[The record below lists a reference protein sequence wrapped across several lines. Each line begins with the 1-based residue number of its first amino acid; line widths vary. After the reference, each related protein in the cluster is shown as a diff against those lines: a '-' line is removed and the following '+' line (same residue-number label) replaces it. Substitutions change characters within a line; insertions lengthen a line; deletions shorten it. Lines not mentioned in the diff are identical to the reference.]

1 MKDLRIAAVICQSQL
16 GQVQNNLNRS
26 IQWVH
31 AAKKK
36 GAHLICFPELNLTGY
51 CTRYNQIPPAFPLND
66 PVITTL
72 QQVADSQD
80 IIILAGL
87 VESGGVGR
95 PYISHLVVAPGRP
108 LGVYRKL
115 HLAPPEQKLF
125 NPGQKIEVFRFDEMT
140 FGIQLCYDA
149 HFPELS
155 ARMVEL
161 GAEIIFFPHAS
172 PRGNAQE
179 KHASWMRH
187 LPARA
192 FDNSIFVVACNQVG
206 DNCNQL
212 VFPGNALAIG
222 PSGEL
227 LDKAVRGEEELLL
240 VDLKGGV
247 LEAVRSHP
255 MRHFFP
261 NRRTDLYLMASYEDQ
276 K

>member
-1 MKDLRIAAVICQSQL
+1 MKDLRVAAVICQSQL
-16 GQVQNNLNRS
+16 GKVRHNIDRL
-26 IQWVH
+26 IQWVY
-31 AAKKK
+31 AAKKQ
-36 GAHLICFPELNLTGY
+36 GAQLICFPELNLTGY
-51 CTRYNQIPPAFPLND
+51 STRFDHIPPSLFLND
-66 PVITTL
+66 PLITEL
-72 QQVADSQD
+72 QQLADCQN
-80 IIILAGL
+80 IIILTGL
-87 VESGGVGR
+87 VEHGAEEQL
-95 PYISHLVVAPGRP
+95 YISHLVVAPGRA

-125 NPGQKIEVFRFDEMT
+125 CPGQQIEVFRFDGMT

-155 ARMVEL
+155 ARMVEM

-179 KHASWMRH
+179 KHTSWMRH

-206 DNCNQL
+206 DNCNHM

-227 LDKAVRGEEELLL
+227 LDKAVNGREELLL
-240 VDLKGGV
+240 VDLKASV
-247 LEAVRSHP
+247 INDVRSHP

-261 NRRTDLYLMASYEDQ
+261 NRRTDLYP
-276 K
+276 